1 MDLSVSLGPA
11 IGNELTI
18 ASVWVLDLHTSTDRD
33 PCLRRDTLRRYMNE
47 ARKYYTKP
55 AGLQE
60 LIKTA
65 SQGLRPGGNL
75 N

>member
-1 MDLSVSLGPA
+1 MPVD
-11 IGNELTI
+11 
-18 ASVWVLDLHTSTDRD
+18 WVLDLHTSTDRYRV
-33 PCLRRDTLRRYMNE
+33 CGEKLCGGYMDE
-47 ARKYYTKP
+47 ARKYHIKP